1 MNRSPGVALA
11 AAALVSLG
19 AALAPFPS
27 SIPIPDDFAPEGVAV
42 GDGTTFFVG
51 SLWDGDV
58 YTGDLRTGRG
68 RILVDRE
75 PPGQG
80 ANPPGTPPGLQAAG
94 MHVERSRDR
103 LWVAGGLSGRVFAYD
118 TRTGAELADIA
129 VTDPGASFLNDL
141 VVTADAVYVTDSQG
155 PRLLVVP
162 LSPTGEPGAPHSL
175 WLTGPASA
183 DLGFPGLN
191 GIDATADGDE
201 LVVGHTQRGG
211 LYTVDPV
218 SGASAEVTLPAG
230 AVPPGVSDG
239 VVLRGRSAWVVENFI
254 NRVVELSLAP
264 DLSAGALVRVHDN
277 ASVGGLFRIPT
288 TMGLSGDRLVV
299 VNARFDLGLPPPVG
313 VPAPP
318 GTEYD
323 VVQVPRN

>member
-27 SIPIPDDFAPEGVAV
+27 SILIPDDFAPEGVAV
-42 GDGTTFFVG
+42 GDGTTFYVG
-51 SLWDGDV
+51 SLWDGDI

-75 PPGQG
+75 PAGQG
-80 ANPPGTPPGLQAAG
+80 ANPPGTPPGLQATG
-94 MHVERSRDR
+94 MRVERHRDR

-118 TRTGAELADIA
+118 TRSGAELADIA
-129 VTDPGASFLNDL
+129 VTGPGASILNDL
-141 VVTADAVYVTDSQG
+141 VVTADAVYVTDSIA
-155 PRLLVVP
+155 PLLHVVP
-162 LSPTGEPGAPHSL
+162 LSSTGEPGAPHSL
-175 WLTGPASA
+175 VLTGPAA
-183 DLGFPGLN
+183 ANLGFPGLN
-191 GIDATADGDE
+191 GIDATAKGDE
-201 LVVGHTQRGG
+201 LIVGHTLRGG
-211 LYTVDPV
+211 LYTVDPASGV
-218 SGASAEVTLPAG
+218 SEEITLPAG

-239 VVLRGRSAWVVENFI
+239 VILRGNSVWVVENFI
-254 NRVVELSLAP
+254 NQVVELRLAP
-264 DLSAGALVRVHDN
+264 DLSSGAVARVHDN

-299 VNARFDLGLPPPVG
+299 VNARFDMGFPPPLG

-318 GTEYD
+318 GTDYD